1 MNALTT
7 IFNYCLCSMLL
18 VAFSVASYASE
29 AGRIELQDMH
39 CVVMPSAVVDV
50 TSGISGRV
58 KSIGVERGDK
68 VRAGQAIATLD
79 SGVEQA
85 NFELAKE
92 RATLDTSILLQQA
105 RLEFEQRKV
114 KRTEKL
120 LTSKVISAH
129 VQDEAKTEAEL
140 ANWQLRQAEDERKL
154 AKLELMRA
162 KEILKRRSV
171 ISPIDGIVVE
181 RFKWAGEY
189 VKDEPVVQVARL
201 DPLWVEVV
209 VPISLYGEIQKNM
222 IAEVFSEIPQQEK
235 RKARVLV
242 VDPIADAAS
251 GTFRVRLELPNPD
264 LNILGGVKCK
274 ARFPQIS
281 PVASLSGI
289 SR

>member
-1 MNALTT
+1 
-7 IFNYCLCSMLL
+7 MLL